1 MRERRVQI
9 VIPAQAGRRSGNQVT
24 AIRWRRMLEG
34 LGHRVRVESTCTD
47 DPCDLLIALHAH
59 RSADAALLYRRR
71 NPSGKL
77 VVALSGTDLYRDLQK
92 YQAGHDALAVADRV
106 VVLQKHGLTQ
116 LDPGLHPRCR
126 VIHQSVVV
134 PSRLPPKA
142 VRSWQVA
149 VVGHLRTVKD
159 PFLAARAVRSLPCGS
174 RIRVV
179 HLGAALSD
187 SMQKRAEAETR
198 KDPRRYQW
206 LGNRPHWEV
215 MRQLARSQA
224 MVLSSR
230 MEGGA
235 NVVGESISVGTPVIS
250 TRISGSIGLLG
261 DDYPGFYEPGDVVGL
276 RKLLV
281 ESEKGGEFY
290 KRLVRRCEQLRSVF
304 EPKTESAAWRQLLA
318 ELFSSASIEAAVS
331 A

>member
-1 MRERRVQI
+1 MPGRRVQI

-24 AIRWRRMLEG
+24 AVRWRRMLEG
-34 LGHRVRVESTCTD
+34 LGHRVRVDTTCSD
-47 DPCDLLIALHAH
+47 EPGDLLIALHAH
-59 RSADAALLYRRR
+59 RSADAALQYRRR

-92 YQAGHDALAVADRV
+92 YQAGHNALAVADRV
-106 VVLQKHGLTQ
+106 VVLQKHGLTL
-116 LDPGLHPRCR
+116 LDPDLHPRCR

-134 PSRLPPKA
+134 PPRLPPKA

-159 PFLAARAVRSLPCGS
+159 PFLAARAVRSLPGAS

-187 SMQKRAEAETR
+187 SMQNKAEAENR
-198 KDPRRYQW
+198 RDPRRYQW

-215 MRQLARSQA
+215 MRQLARSQV

-250 TRISGSIGLLG
+250 TRISGSIGLLR
-261 DDYPGFYEPGDVVGL
+261 DDYPGFYEPGDVEGL

-281 ESEKGGEFY
+281 KSETDGEFY
-290 KRLVRRCEQLRSVF
+290 KRLAIRCDQLRSVF
-304 EPKTESAAWRQLLA
+304 DPKTESAAWRKLLA
-318 ELFSSASIEAAVS
+318 EMFSPASTEDALSA
-331 A
+331 

>member
-1 MRERRVQI
+1 MPGRRVQI

-24 AIRWRRMLEG
+24 AVRWRGMLEG
-34 LGHRVRVESTCTD
+34 LGHRVRVDTTCTD
-47 DPCDLLIALHAH
+47 EPGDLLIALHAH
-59 RSADAALLYRRR
+59 RSADAALQYRRR

-92 YQAGHDALAVADRV
+92 YQAGHNALAVADRV
-106 VVLQKHGLTQ
+106 VVLQKHGLTL
-116 LDPGLHPRCR
+116 LDPDLHPRCR
-126 VIHQSVVV
+126 VIHPSVVV
-134 PSRLPPKA
+134 PPRLPPKA

-159 PFLAARAVRSLPCGS
+159 PFLAARAVRSLPGGS
-174 RIRVV
+174 RVRVV

-187 SMQKRAEAETR
+187 GMRKRAESETR
-198 KDPRRYQW
+198 RDPRRYKW

-215 MRQLARSQA
+215 MRQLARSQV

-261 DDYPGFYEPGDVVGL
+261 EDYPGFYEPGDVEGL
-276 RKLLV
+276 RNLLV
-281 ESEKGGEFY
+281 KSEKDTDFY
-290 KRLVRRCEQLRSVF
+290 KRLVIRCEQLRPVF
-304 EPKTESAAWRQLLA
+304 EPKTESVAWRKLLA
-318 ELFSSASIEAAVS
+318 ELFSSASAEHAVS
-331 A
+331 G